1 MVRVLVKFMV
11 HSQAQVV
18 VEAGCAEDALEKV
31 KGMSPVEA
39 LGCSEILS
47 EEIVETEA
55 TVL

>member
-1 MVRVLVKFMV
+1 MKFMV